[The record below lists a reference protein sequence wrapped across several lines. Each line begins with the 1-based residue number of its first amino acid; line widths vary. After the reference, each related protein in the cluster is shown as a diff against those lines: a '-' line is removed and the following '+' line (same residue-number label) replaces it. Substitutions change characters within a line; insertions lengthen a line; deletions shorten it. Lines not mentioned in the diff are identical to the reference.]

1 MNRAVQ
7 LWEFLLIIL
16 SGRVNHHQQRVIDY
30 LIEENHVL
38 KGKLRG
44 KRIQFTDDERRR
56 LAVKGKELGR
66 KLLGEVASI
75 ASPR

>member
-7 LWEFLLIIL
+7 PWEFLLIIL
-16 SGRVNHHQQRVIDY
+16 SGWVNHHQQRVIDY
-30 LIEENHVL
+30 PIEENHVL